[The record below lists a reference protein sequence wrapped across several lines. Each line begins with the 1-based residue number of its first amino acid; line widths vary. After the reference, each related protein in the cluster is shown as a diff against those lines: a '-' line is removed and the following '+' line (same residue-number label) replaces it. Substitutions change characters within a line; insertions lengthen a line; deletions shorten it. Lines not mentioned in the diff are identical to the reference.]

1 MQKNMIFILLCIILF
16 LSCSSSQFGWKSGSE
31 KPEDDSTL
39 IEDFDPLSLDD
50 DDIIVTPKES
60 QDEVGNQAQGGSDL
74 DPAARPGKE
83 VVQIP
88 GYRVQLLSTKQEY
101 GAWEAKKEA
110 ILKFEEDIHLVHEAS
125 LYKLRVGDCRTR
137 EEAEALVEKAV
148 RKGFREAWIVRT
160 KINVRKSE
168 LPGL

>member
-1 MQKNMIFILLCIILF
+1 MKKNMIFILFCIILF

-31 KPEDDSTL
+31 KPEDNSTL

-60 QDEVGNQAQGGSDL
+60 QVEVGNQAQGGSDL
-74 DPAARPGKE
+74 DPAAVPEKE
-83 VVQIP
+83 IVQIP

-137 EEAEALVEKAV
+137 GEAEALVEKAV